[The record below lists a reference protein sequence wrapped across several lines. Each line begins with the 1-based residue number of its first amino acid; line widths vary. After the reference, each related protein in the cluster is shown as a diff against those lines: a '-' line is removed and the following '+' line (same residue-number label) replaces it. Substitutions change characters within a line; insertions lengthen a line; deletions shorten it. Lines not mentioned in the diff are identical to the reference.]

1 MVPPYLY
8 YQLCAPVVIPFYLF
22 HSLVQV
28 NGDTCIVTPYSQAQT
43 ERMPIQYSA
52 KFSQLPG
59 NSTNSL
65 LCDSEER
72 GPIRDRGIEDP

>member
-22 HSLVQV
+22 HTLVQV
-28 NGDTCIVTPYSQAQT
+28 NGGTCIVTPYSQAQT
-43 ERMPIQYSA
+43 ERMPIQYAA

-59 NSTNSL
+59 NSTVSCVIVKNEDL
-65 LCDSEER
+65 F
-72 GPIRDRGIEDP
+72 GIGG